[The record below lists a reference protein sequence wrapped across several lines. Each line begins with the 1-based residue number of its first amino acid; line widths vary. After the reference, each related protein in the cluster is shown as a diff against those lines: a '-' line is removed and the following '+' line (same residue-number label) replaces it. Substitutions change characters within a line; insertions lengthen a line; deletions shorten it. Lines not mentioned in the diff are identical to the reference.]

1 MWWLG
6 LQWGLGCG
14 VGGVE
19 GGKEGWGG
27 AVKGQAG

>member
-1 MWWLG
+1 MVAGSAVGIGMWG
-6 LQWGLGCG
+6 
-14 VGGVE
+14 GGVE